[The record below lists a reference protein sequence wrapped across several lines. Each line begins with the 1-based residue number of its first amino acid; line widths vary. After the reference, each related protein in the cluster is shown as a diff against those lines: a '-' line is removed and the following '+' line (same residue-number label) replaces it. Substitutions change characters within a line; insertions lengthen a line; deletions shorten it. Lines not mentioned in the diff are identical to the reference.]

1 MSNKLEIMR
10 KLTFDKCGISYRY
23 GSVTINTSDYN
34 NFDKHYNV
42 IVEIDDELGV
52 INITGEKCVMECN
65 MFGSELGK
73 EELFVDSAFRGYK
86 SWFGLGPVK
95 RVLRDGWIERIE
107 RTKVSYESNN
117 YIIKKDE

>member
-1 MSNKLEIMR
+1 MR
-10 KLTFDKCGISYRY
+10 KLTFEKCGISIYN
-23 GSVTINTSDYN
+23 GVITINNLDYN
-34 NFDKHYNV
+34 SFNKHYNV
-42 IVEIDDELGV
+42 VVVIDDELGV
-52 INITGEKCVMECN
+52 INITGEKCIMECN

-73 EELFVDSAFRGYK
+73 EELFVDSAFREYK

>member
-1 MSNKLEIMR
+1 MR

-23 GSVTINTSDYN
+23 GSVTIITSDYN

-42 IVEIDDELGV
+42 SVEIDDELGT
-52 INITGEKCVMECN
+52 INITGEKCIMECN

-73 EELFVDSAFRGYK
+73 EDLFVESTFRDYK

-95 RVLRDGWIERIE
+95 RVLRDGWIEKIE
-107 RTKVSYESNN
+107 RKSVSYQSNN
-117 YIIKKDE
+117 YVIKK